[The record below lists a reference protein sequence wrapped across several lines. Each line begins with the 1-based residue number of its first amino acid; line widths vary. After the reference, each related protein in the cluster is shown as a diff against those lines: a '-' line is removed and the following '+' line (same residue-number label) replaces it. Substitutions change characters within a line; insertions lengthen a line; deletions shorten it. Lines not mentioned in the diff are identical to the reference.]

1 MVIHIAEDDFISLS
15 PADGKNRE
23 LKMDIRQL
31 AENLGLEEEE
41 CLELIEL
48 FIETG
53 MSDLNRLQSA
63 IQEGSAEK
71 AINAAHSLKG
81 AALNLGLTELSEIA
95 KEIEEK
101 AGNDRLERTAEPARL
116 LQERLDVIVDLVRR

>member
-1 MVIHIAEDDFISLS
+1 
-15 PADGKNRE
+15 
-23 LKMDIRQL
+23 MDIRQL

-41 CLELIEL
+41 YLELIGL

-53 MSDLNRLQSA
+53 VSDLNKLQSA
-63 IQEGSAEK
+63 IEEGSAEK
-71 AINAAHSLKG
+71 AVNAAHSIKG
-81 AALNLGLTELSEIA
+81 AAMNLGLTELSEIA

-101 AGNDRLERTAEPARL
+101 ARNDRLERTAEPARL